1 MGNCAA
7 PQYRKNGVNY
17 INWPATAKIIHLDGR
32 LQEFRQPIKAGS
44 ILSENP
50 NCFLCCSESMYI
62 GSQAPRLP
70 EDEELQLG
78 QIYFLM
84 RLSKSQFPLTLQ
96 ELCSL
101 AIKAS
106 SALSRTTSSRNV
118 TVKYQASRRRSK
130 EEVPIGFLVPARGSS
145 QRIN

>member
-7 PQYRKNGVNY
+7 PQSKKNGVNY
-17 INWPATAKIIHLDGR
+17 LNWSTTAKIIHLDGR

-44 ILSENP
+44 ILSQNP
-50 NCFLCCSESMYI
+50 NCFLCSSESMYI
-62 GSQAPRLP
+62 GSQVPRLL
-70 EDEELQLG
+70 EDEEIQLG

-84 RLSKSQFPLTLQ
+84 SLSRSQSPLTLQ

-106 SALSRTTSSRNV
+106 SALSHATSSTNAS
-118 TVKYQASRRRSK
+118 VKYPAARQGCC
-130 EEVPIGFLVPARGSS
+130 EVPIGFQVPTM
-145 QRIN
+145 